1 MKKGMFIRD
10 ISKKGGLEVDG
21 LFIVSKKNIF
31 TDKNNKKYMSLEL
44 KDKTGNI
51 ECRVWEN
58 DNNNVANFNK
68 LFEKDDLVNIQ
79 GKTNLYQGKLQLNI
93 IDINKLEEG
102 VSIENIGLFFPE
114 AEPGVDS
121 LKKGFFQLLNE
132 IEEPHIAAVF
142 TSLIRR
148 RDVLEKFFL
157 FPASIGVHH
166 VCLGGL
172 LQHSLSMA
180 NMGKHVADITGADK
194 DIIIAGSLLHDIG
207 KVEELCVKG
216 GFQYSDRGRL
226 MGHIALGS
234 IMFQELVKE
243 VEGFPDYIS
252 DILAHI
258 IISHH
263 GIEEWGSPKKPM
275 ALEALI
281 VHYLDDLD
289 AKVMGVKEHMKT
301 NMTDDKWTEY
311 HRLYE
316 SRFYKLP
323 ER

>member
-114 AEPGVDS
+114 AEPGVDN

>member
-1 MKKGMFIRD
+1 MFIRD

-132 IEEPHIAAVF
+132 IEEPHIAAFF